1 MMKSANNQFLIAWMV
16 TAFVLPSFCQS
27 SCFDRAMQLFYQHHW
42 AKASSAFAACERE
55 EPGKTSASLYE
66 GKALVNL
73 AKFEE
78 AAVALES
85 FRATH
90 AQSEDAVNLL
100 AYIRFRQ
107 NKPKESLQLFAE
119 AASLRP
125 PTADDLKLIALDY
138 VLLSDY
144 DRAGHYL
151 EESLAEDPTSVEA
164 RYHLGRVRYQ
174 QNRFDLAIA
183 AFQEVLRRDPGN
195 IKAEDNLGLSLEA
208 KNEVDSAV
216 VAYRTA
222 IKLDDALPLHSEQ
235 PYLNLG
241 TLLVKSG
248 QTEEAVPLLT
258 RACAIAPSSSKA
270 HYQLAKAYFDLTR
283 FEDARL
289 EAETTIRLDPNESSN
304 HYLLG
309 RIYQRS
315 GEVELAKEQF
325 HLTEALIRS
334 KSSSSGGM
342 ASDIR

>member
-1 MMKSANNQFLIAWMV
+1 MKRWNKQFLIAVMV
-16 TAFVLPSFCQS
+16 AGFTLPSFCQP
-27 SCFDRAMQLFYQHHW
+27 SCFDPAMQLFHQHRW
-42 AKASSAFAACERE
+42 AEASSAFAACEGE
-55 EPGKTSASLYE
+55 EPGKTNASLYQ

-73 AKFEE
+73 ARFEE
-78 AAVALES
+78 AAVALEG

-90 AQSEDAVNLL
+90 AHSEDAVNLL

-119 AASLRP
+119 AAKLQS

-151 EESLAEDPTSVEA
+151 EESLAADPTSIEA
-164 RYHLGRVRYQ
+164 RYHLGRVRYE

-195 IKAEDNLGLSLEA
+195 VKAEDNLGLSLEA

-216 VAYRTA
+216 IAYRTA
-222 IKLDDALPLHSEQ
+222 IKLDEALPLHSEQ

-248 QTEEAVPLLT
+248 RTEDAVQLLT
-258 RACAIAPSSSKA
+258 RACAIAPSSGKA
-270 HYQLAKAYFDLTR
+270 HYQMAKAYFDLSR
-283 FEDARL
+283 FEDARH
-289 EAETTIRLDPNESSN
+289 EAEKTVSLDPNESAN

-315 GEVELAKEQF
+315 GKADLAKEQF
-325 HLTEALIRS
+325 RLTETLIRS
-334 KSSSSGGM
+334 KSSGSGGM
-342 ASDIR
+342 ASGAH